1 MLQRY
6 SRPDRWLARCG
17 RLECAV
23 VERAIENAPTFMRG
37 LRALYVSDTHVLPRT
52 RDADIRALID
62 RVAALSPD
70 LLLLGG
76 DYADRA
82 DDALRL
88 FDALAALRFPLGAFA
103 CLGNNDA
110 EAWDSPA
117 ALREAMAG
125 RGLRLLVN
133 EAVTIPLKGGA
144 IRLAGVDERKF
155 GRPRAAGLYSDS
167 PTPGVYRVL
176 LSHYPSMPDV
186 KPDLML
192 SGHTHGGQFNLLGM
206 TPFVFGFEQIMRRDM
221 RPLAVAGL
229 LEAGGMKLL
238 VSKGIGASRV
248 QLRVGVR
255 PEIDLLTFA

>member
-1 MLQRY
+1 MLQHF

-23 VERAIENAPTFMRG
+23 VERAIEDAPTFMRG

-52 RDADIRALID
+52 RDADIRALVD

-70 LLLLGG
+70 ILLLGG

-88 FDALAALRFPLGAFA
+88 FDALETLKPPLGAFG
-103 CLGNNDA
+103 CIGNNDV
-110 EAWDSPA
+110 EAWESPA
-117 ALREAMAG
+117 ALSEAMAR
-125 RGLRLLVN
+125 RGLKLLVN
-133 EAVTIPLKGGA
+133 EAVTIPLQGGA

-155 GRPRAAGLYSDS
+155 GHPRAAGLYSDL

-186 KPDLML
+186 KPDMML

-206 TPFVFGFEQIMRRDM
+206 TPFVFGFEQILRRDM
-221 RPLAVAGL
+221 RPMAVAGL
-229 LEAGGMKLL
+229 FDAGGMRLL
-238 VSKGIGASRV
+238 VSKGIGASRI
-248 QLRVGVR
+248 QLRAGVR
-255 PEIDLLTFA
+255 PEIDLLSFA

>member
-1 MLQRY
+1 MLQHY

-17 RLECAV
+17 RLECTV
-23 VERAIENAPTFMRG
+23 VERTIENAPTFMRG

-52 RDADIRALID
+52 QDADIRALTD
-62 RVAALSPD
+62 RIAALSPD
-70 LLLLGG
+70 ILLLGG
-76 DYADRA
+76 DYADNA
-82 DDALRL
+82 GDALRL
-88 FDALAALRFPLGAFA
+88 FDALSALRFPLGAFG

-110 EAWDSPA
+110 EAWQSPA
-117 ALREAMAG
+117 ALSEAMTG

-133 EAVTIPLKGGA
+133 EAVTIPVKGGA

-155 GRPRAAGLYSDS
+155 GKPRAAGLYSDS

-176 LSHYPSMPDV
+176 LSHYPTMPDV

-206 TPFVFGFEQIMRRDM
+206 TPFVFGFEQILRRDM
-221 RPLAVAGL
+221 RPMAVAGL

-238 VSKGIGASRV
+238 ISKGVGASRI
-248 QLRVGVR
+248 QLRMGVR
-255 PEIDLLTFA
+255 PEIDLLSFA